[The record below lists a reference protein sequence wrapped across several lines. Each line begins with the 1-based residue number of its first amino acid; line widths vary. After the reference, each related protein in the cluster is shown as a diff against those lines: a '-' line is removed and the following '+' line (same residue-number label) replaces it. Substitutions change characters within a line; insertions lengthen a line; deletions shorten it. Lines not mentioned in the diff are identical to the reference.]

1 MSYKEGK
8 MEIVNKIGD
17 EYFVI
22 CILGKAD
29 CEENKIFC
37 NYSASISQ
45 HGV

>member
-1 MSYKEGK
+1 MSYKEEK

-29 CEENKIFC
+29 CEENKIFYK
-37 NYSASISQ
+37 NN
-45 HGV
+45 GWNVMMF